1 MWEWG
6 EVKAWVVMARKARI
20 MCCFI
25 MVFVVRGV
33 LLFVGRYVN
42 IYLVGVAPKLFS

>member
-25 MVFVVRGV
+25 MVFVMMMMVCCD
-33 LLFVGRYVN
+33 LYRYVV
-42 IYLVGVAPKLFS
+42 IISI